1 MSDEKL
7 KKLFAAAREETAP
20 APPGDF
26 VDDVLRMVQSEPR
39 VMARMPSLWDGL
51 DRLFPRIA
59 FTAVAVIVLCVA
71 ADFVLTAAGMP
82 ELGDGLSL
90 FSAQWFFL

>member
-1 MSDEKL
+1 MSEEKL
-7 KKLFAAAREETAP
+7 RKLFTAAREETAP
-20 APPGDF
+20 VPPEDF
-26 VDDVLRMVQSEPR
+26 LEDVLRMARSEPR
-39 VMARMPSLWDGL
+39 VMARTSSLSDGL

-59 FTAVAVIVLCVA
+59 FAALAVIVLCVA